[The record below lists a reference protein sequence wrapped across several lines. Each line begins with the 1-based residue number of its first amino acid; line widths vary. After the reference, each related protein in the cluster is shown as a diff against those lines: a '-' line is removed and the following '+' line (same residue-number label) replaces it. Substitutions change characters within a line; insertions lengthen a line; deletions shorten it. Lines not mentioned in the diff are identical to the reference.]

1 MTKAQLISTLE
12 EALQDR
18 REALKESL
26 QAQCL
31 LVPHFYDGM
40 VSALV
45 FALSKARE
53 LEETRDQESRID
65 IEIPV

>member
-1 MTKAQLISTLE
+1 MNKEQFIATLE
-12 EALQDR
+12 EALKDR
-18 REALKESL
+18 REALSESL
-26 QAQCL
+26 KAQCL

-40 VSALV
+40 VHALI

-53 LEETRDQESRID
+53 LEETSDQEPRID